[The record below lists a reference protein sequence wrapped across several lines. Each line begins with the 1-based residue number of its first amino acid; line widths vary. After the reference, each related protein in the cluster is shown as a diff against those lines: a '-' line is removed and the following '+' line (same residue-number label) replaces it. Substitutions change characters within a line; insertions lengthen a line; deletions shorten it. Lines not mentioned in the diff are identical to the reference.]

1 VHIEKRRL
9 VNEVSLSEN
18 VSRRDSKNKIQIH
31 KKRRKVVFDDANE
44 DDDDD
49 VHILT
54 SAALKASSCFE
65 SFLLLFF
72 LFFFFFSIVL
82 RSSSSSS
89 SSSSRG
95 CWCFSL
101 VVSLLFRRVFT
112 IASQSFTQK
121 VVLYYSERRKE
132 PLKNSLFFLSFSLSL
147 ETRARMRVRSVWV
160 KQSPKTR
167 NSPNSK
173 NPGLCN
179 LGFNHLGCFSRTLN
193 LNISYTAVNSTLR
206 HINTRREALINNCI
220 YERRGGGAQKK
231 GVSLVSRAAGKGVFF
246 FFARVLVCCTFNI
259 III

>member
-1 VHIEKRRL
+1 MHIEKRRM

-54 SAALKASSCFE
+54 SAAFKASSFSE

-72 LFFFFFSIVL
+72 LFFFFIIIVL

-112 IASQSFTQK
+112 IACISVLRKSRTLLKREKKRVSQKF
-121 VVLYYSERRKE
+121 
-132 PLKNSLFFLSFSLSL
+132 SLLSFFLSL
-147 ETRARMRVRSVWV
+147 ETRANASAVWWV
-160 KQSPKTR
+160 KQSPNTGTPLIR
-167 NSPNSK
+167 
-173 NPGLCN
+173 NPGPCN
-179 LGFNHLGCFSRTLN
+179 LGFDYLGF
-193 LNISYTAVNSTLR
+193 
-206 HINTRREALINNCI
+206 
-220 YERRGGGAQKK
+220 
-231 GVSLVSRAAGKGVFF
+231 
-246 FFARVLVCCTFNI
+246 
-259 III
+259 

>member
-1 VHIEKRRL
+1 MK
-9 VNEVSLSEN
+9 SLSLKM
-18 VSRRDSKNKIQIH
+18 SRDET
-31 KKRRKVVFDDANE
+31 RKTKFKFTKSAEKLFLTTNE
-44 DDDDD
+44 DDDDA
-49 VHILT
+49 HILT
-54 SAALKASSCFE
+54 SAAFKASSFSE

-72 LFFFFFSIVL
+72 LFFFFIIVL
-82 RSSSSSS
+82 RSSSSS

-206 HINTRREALINNCI
+206 HINTREALII
-220 YERRGGGAQKK
+220 VYTKEEEEERRR
-231 GVSLVSRAAGKGVFF
+231 RAF
-246 FFARVLVCCTFNI
+246 L
-259 III
+259 

>member
-1 VHIEKRRL
+1 MHIEKRRL

-54 SAALKASSCFE
+54 SAAFKASSCFE
-65 SFLLLFF
+65 SVLLLFF

-82 RSSSSSS
+82 RSSSSS

-112 IASQSFTQK
+112 IASQCFTQK
-121 VVLYYSERRKE
+121 VVLY
-132 PLKNSLFFLSFSLSL
+132 
-147 ETRARMRVRSVWV
+147 
-160 KQSPKTR
+160 
-167 NSPNSK
+167 
-173 NPGLCN
+173 
-179 LGFNHLGCFSRTLN
+179 
-193 LNISYTAVNSTLR
+193 
-206 HINTRREALINNCI
+206 
-220 YERRGGGAQKK
+220 
-231 GVSLVSRAAGKGVFF
+231 
-246 FFARVLVCCTFNI
+246 
-259 III
+259 

>member
-1 VHIEKRRL
+1 MHIEKRRL

-54 SAALKASSCFE
+54 SAAFKASSCFE
-65 SFLLLFF
+65 SVLLLFF

-82 RSSSSSS
+82 RSSS

-112 IASQSFTQK
+112 IACQCFTQK
-121 VVLYYSERRKE
+121 VAL
-132 PLKNSLFFLSFSLSL
+132 LKREKKRVSQKFSLLSFFLSL
-147 ETRARMRVRSVWV
+147 ETRARMRVRS
-160 KQSPKTR
+160 
-167 NSPNSK
+167 
-173 NPGLCN
+173 
-179 LGFNHLGCFSRTLN
+179 
-193 LNISYTAVNSTLR
+193 
-206 HINTRREALINNCI
+206 
-220 YERRGGGAQKK
+220 GG
-231 GVSLVSRAAGKGVFF
+231 
-246 FFARVLVCCTFNI
+246 
-259 III
+259 

>member
-1 VHIEKRRL
+1 MHIEKRRM

-31 KKRRKVVFDDANE
+31 KKRRKVYVFDDANE

-54 SAALKASSCFE
+54 SAAFKASSCSE
-65 SFLLLFF
+65 SFFVFLFF
-72 LFFFFFSIVL
+72 LFFFFSITVL
-82 RSSSSSS
+82 RSSS

-132 PLKNSLFFLSFSLSL
+132 PLKNSLFFLSFSLSK
-147 ETRARMRVRSVWV
+147 RARECECGLGG
-160 KQSPKTR
+160 KQSPKTK

-173 NPGLCN
+173 PLD
-179 LGFNHLGCFSRTLN
+179 S
-193 LNISYTAVNSTLR
+193 V
-206 HINTRREALINNCI
+206 
-220 YERRGGGAQKK
+220 
-231 GVSLVSRAAGKGVFF
+231 
-246 FFARVLVCCTFNI
+246 I
-259 III
+259 I